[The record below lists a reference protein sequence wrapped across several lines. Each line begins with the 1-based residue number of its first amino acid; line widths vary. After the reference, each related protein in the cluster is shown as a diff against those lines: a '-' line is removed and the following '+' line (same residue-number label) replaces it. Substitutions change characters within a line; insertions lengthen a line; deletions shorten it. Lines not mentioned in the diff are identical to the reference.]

1 MTLQFDDVTV
11 KAIYCPFLLS
21 RHQQETTRSKPFNNI
36 GMKRRFL
43 IRKQSRQGETGD
55 VHKNVLPK
63 FAGISKNYK
72 LIYNVDSSLMEHFD
86 WL

>member
-1 MTLQFDDVTV
+1 
-11 KAIYCPFLLS
+11 
-21 RHQQETTRSKPFNNI
+21 
-36 GMKRRFL
+36 MKRRFL

-72 LIYNVDSSLMEHFD
+72 LMTLLTPV
-86 WL
+86 